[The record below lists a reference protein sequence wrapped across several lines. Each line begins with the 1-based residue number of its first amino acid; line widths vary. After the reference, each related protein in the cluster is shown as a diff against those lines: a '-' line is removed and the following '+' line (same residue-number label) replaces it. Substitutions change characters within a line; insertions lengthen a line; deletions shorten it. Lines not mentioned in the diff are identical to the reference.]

1 VKIRAEIKKLA
12 LTLYL
17 GQSDLTVR
25 RAPRD
30 ENLKLANVQI
40 EMLEALFRQQSDS
53 SYKAMARIKNFLLD
67 DLRETNKST
76 SVTRMMDRHFTVDPD
91 AHMFVAS
98 FEFKPKSPSN
108 SMALR
113 QCKINVLFLRKL
125 F

>member
-1 VKIRAEIKKLA
+1 
-12 LTLYL
+12 
-17 GQSDLTVR
+17 
-25 RAPRD
+25 
-30 ENLKLANVQI
+30 
-40 EMLEALFRQQSDS
+40 MLEALFRQQSDS

-67 DLRETNKST
+67 DLRETNKPT

-108 SMALR
+108 SMPLR
-113 QCKINVLFLRKL
+113 QCKIELIVLSKL